1 MKTTAYCQFFLCF
14 VALAHPVSA
23 AEGPE
28 QLVAAVPA
36 EVSEVVSGGR
46 WSEGATN
53 GVYRAM
59 VVSTPTSGAAQ
70 ANVVVQLLAVEGATS
85 VPKVVKTMIIK
96 EVADKKLANA
106 FLAMDAET
114 DNEMTLIVTA
124 YGAGTDQ
131 DTSVHVKFNGSGAYE
146 ILPAP
151 GEDAPSPA
159 RPEKK

>member
-1 MKTTAYCQFFLCF
+1 MKTAFYCTLIVCF
-14 VALAHPVSA
+14 IALAHPVGA

-36 EVSEVVSGGR
+36 EVSEVVSGGS
-46 WSEGATN
+46 WSEGSTN

-59 VVSTPTSGAAQ
+59 VVSTPSGSAPQ
-70 ANVVVQLLAVEGATS
+70 ANVVVQMLAVESATS
-85 VPKVVKTMIIK
+85 VPKVVKTVMIK

-124 YGAGTDQ
+124 YGAATDQ

-151 GEDAPSPA
+151 GEDPAPASA
-159 RPEKK
+159 EKKK